1 MTSGAAAGV
10 QIMSIHRS
18 KGLEFPIVIL
28 ADLNKPFN
36 RTDLQTPV
44 LVHPKLGLGPL
55 YIDLDRHI
63 RYPTAAREAVSARLS
78 REMRSEEMRLLY
90 VAMTR
95 AQEKLILVASLASAE
110 KKLGDLNALSALPVP
125 PETVDGCRSMAEW
138 VLLPLLRRR
147 EAECLRALAGGEPG
161 DFAPTGDSPCALAGL
176 LPRRPG
182 LRPAPGGRGAGGVRD
197 PGGPGARL

>member
-1 MTSGAAAGV
+1 
-10 QIMSIHRS
+10 
-18 KGLEFPIVIL
+18 GLEIPIVIL

-44 LVHPKLGLGPL
+44 LVHPKLGFGPL

-78 REMRSEEMRLLY
+78 RQMRSEEMRLLDA
-90 VAMTR
+90 AMTR

-161 DFAPTGDSPCALAGL
+161 DFAPTGDSPWQVSCRDGLDYAQPPAAGEGEALETPEARE
-176 LPRRPG
+176 PDFD
-182 LRPAPGGRGAGGVRD
+182 PAALDFTYP
-197 PGGPGARL
+197 